1 MTATQLRAP
10 APSVVPSDEDEF
22 TAELIGLRRALYQRA
37 LLLTQDRTAAD
48 DLVQATIERA
58 LIARDR
64 YRRGTNLRAWLLLM
78 MRNLFIDGRRRAAFQ
93 VGTVDEE
100 SAPAGAEAEPSP
112 LDLLSGEDVAQ
123 ATELLGRDQH
133 EIFNLAYVER
143 LSYREIARRL
153 GITAN
158 ATGGRLLRA
167 RTRLRVLLDVV
178 FERRLDALVKGRR
191 PDRSRHAA
199 AG

>member
-10 APSVVPSDEDEF
+10 APSAVPSDEDEF

-78 MRNLFIDGRRRAAFQ
+78 MRNLFIDGRRRAVFQ
-93 VGTVDEE
+93 AIGNVVDEE
-100 SAPAGAEAEPSP
+100 SAAPAPDASLSP
-112 LDLLSGEDVAQ
+112 VED
-123 ATELLGRDQH
+123 RK
-133 EIFNLAYVER
+133 
-143 LSYREIARRL
+143 S
-153 GITAN
+153 
-158 ATGGRLLRA
+158 
-167 RTRLRVLLDVV
+167 VV
-178 FERRLDALVKGRR
+178 
-191 PDRSRHAA
+191 
-199 AG
+199 